1 MKAVI
6 LAAGFGS
13 RLGHGIPKALVEIL
27 PGLTVMDIQISAL
40 AGHVQHRDI
49 HVVVGYKKEMIMARF
64 PGLTFVENADYA
76 VTNTGRSLL
85 AGLRQTSG
93 FDTIWMNGDI
103 FLTPEVVDTVA
114 ACPGNCM
121 AVINTSVAEEEI
133 KYTLDREGAINQV
146 SKTVRNALGEAV
158 GVNKV
163 MAGSTMPFCDAL
175 AASGDR
181 DYFEAGIERLVGL
194 VPFFPVDISNLPC
207 VEVDFEDDLRR
218 ARMLAHANAATAAI
232 VPPARLA

>member
-1 MKAVI
+1 M
-6 LAAGFGS
+6 
-13 RLGHGIPKALVEIL
+13 
-27 PGLTVMDIQISAL
+27 
-40 AGHVQHRDI
+40 
-49 HVVVGYKKEMIMARF
+49 
-64 PGLTFVENADYA
+64 
-76 VTNTGRSLL
+76 
-85 AGLRQTSG
+85 
-93 FDTIWMNGDI
+93 
-103 FLTPEVVDTVA
+103 
-114 ACPGNCM
+114 
-121 AVINTSVAEEEI
+121 
-133 KYTLDREGAINQV
+133 
-146 SKTVRNALGEAV
+146 RNALGEAV